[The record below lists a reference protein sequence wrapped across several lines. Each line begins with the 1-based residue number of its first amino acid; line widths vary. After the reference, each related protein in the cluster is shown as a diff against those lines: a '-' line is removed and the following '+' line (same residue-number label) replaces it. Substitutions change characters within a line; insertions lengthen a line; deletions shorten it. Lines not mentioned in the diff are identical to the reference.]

1 MRPPE
6 RADAEKERVQ
16 LRLVQGSGSR
26 SRQDWSEPCGP
37 FLGLERVMAPGED
50 LLVSFDEPTTV
61 EGMREIQA
69 LNVRVERSGRVTVVL
84 ISGLDR
90 SWHK

>member
-1 MRPPE
+1 
-6 RADAEKERVQ
+6 
-16 LRLVQGSGSR
+16 
-26 SRQDWSEPCGP
+26 
-37 FLGLERVMAPGED
+37 MAPGED

-61 EGMREIQA
+61 DGMREIQA

-90 SWHK
+90 SWQK